1 MGIRERTKLFL
12 HSIKKG
18 EKAFEREVG
27 LSNGFISNIGDS
39 IREKSKEKI
48 LRAHPELNWDWVL
61 TGNGEMLR
69 DNMQDNTKVEPK
81 KVHNA
86 YSVPDSSG
94 QGIPLIPIGAMA
106 GFGTGE
112 MKVMEYECERYV
124 IPAFKDAEFLIQ
136 VKGSSMYPKY
146 SSGDIVACRKLP
158 VDTFFQWSKVYV
170 LDTVQGALIKR
181 VKRGKDNNY
190 LLMVSENEKYEPFEL
205 PRSEINSVALVV
217 GVIRLE

>member
-1 MGIRERTKLFL
+1 MKERLIAFLAYIRIGQVKFEER
-12 HSIKKG
+12 
-18 EKAFEREVG
+18 VG
-27 LSNGFISNIGDS
+27 LSRGFINKIGDS
-39 IREKSKEKI
+39 IREKNKEKI
-48 LRAHPELNWDWVL
+48 LRVHPELNWDWVL

-69 DNMQDNTKVEPK
+69 YNMQDNTEVEPK
-81 KVHNA
+81 KVHKA
-86 YSVPDSSG
+86 YSVPDSFG
-94 QGIPLIPIGAMA
+94 LGIPLIPIGAMA

-112 MKVMEYECERYV
+112 TQVMEYECERYV